1 MNQEWSLLNKT
12 FQAQLGKEASF
23 KQGIETLLK
32 LRQELMDELLGMRAR
47 LNFEDFSLMPFPK
60 ANGYHSKTIAYSI
73 WHIFRIEDIVANS
86 LIRDKQEVL
95 KDFVDAIAS
104 PLITTGNELV
114 EEQIVDFSKALDV
127 DALYAYALAVK
138 TSTDDLLASF
148 RYGDLK
154 RTFNDTDKERLRS
167 LGVVSKDENACWLID
182 YWCDKNIRG
191 LIQMPFSRHWIM
203 HAEASKRIENKI
215 MCRKKDS
222 GNAGDINV

>member
-12 FQAQLGKEASF
+12 FQAQLGKEATF
-23 KQGIETLLK
+23 KQGIGTLLK
-32 LRQELMDELLGMRAR
+32 LRQELMDELLGMRPR
-47 LNFEDFSLMPFPK
+47 LNFGDFSLMPFPK

-95 KDFVDAIAS
+95 DDFVDAIAS

-114 EEQIVDFSKALDV
+114 GEQIVDFSKALDV

-138 TSTDDLLASF
+138 TSTDDLLVSF

-167 LGVVSKDENACWLID
+167 LGVVSEDENACWLID

-203 HAEASKRIENKI
+203 HVEASKRIENKI
-215 MCRKKDS
+215 ICKKKGS